1 MNQVQFLIKSVT
13 SNSTKYGAPIAK
25 SSHRRCSVKKKR
37 CSEKF
42 CKFDRKTLVLQSL
55 FNKIAGLK
63 AFLRTLTLKKIY
75 EWLFLHRKY
84 FSMIFTR
91 SVAQLFLKRFS
102 TYLLRSSLCSHK
114 KQQTFLCLRFLPIPV
129 VVIRSLTGNRL

>member
-25 SSHRRCSVKKKR
+25 SSHRRCSVKKR

-55 FNKIAGLK
+55 LNKIAGLK
-63 AFLRTLTLKKIY
+63 AFLRILTLKNIY
-75 EWLFLHRKY
+75 EGLFLHRKY

-102 TYLLRSSLCSHK
+102 TYLPRSLLCSHK
-114 KQQTFLCLRFLPIPV
+114 K
-129 VVIRSLTGNRL
+129 